1 MIRIAMLSFWH
12 VHGKDYAREAKEHP
26 DTEIVAVWD
35 EDSERG
41 RTEAAKRN
49 VPFYESLDEL
59 LAQSDID
66 GVVVTAPTNMHYDV
80 MIAAARAG
88 KHIFTEKVI
97 AATLR
102 EAQAIL
108 GEVNCAGVKFVVA
121 MRRLPM
127 ASSRA
132 VKSVI
137 DQGLIGDPTLVLVRD
152 SHSGVLPT
160 KAYPHGRL
168 SDEFLNIE
176 QAQGGALI
184 DMCHAVYLTR
194 YFLGRPE
201 SVSATF
207 GYVTGR
213 SIEDNAVLTM
223 RHASGSIGIAQSG
236 YVTCAAPFSIEVHGT
251 QGSVIYNESGIGE
264 FMVRRTRA
272 MQPSANY
279 DATAPD
285 GKLHVLSTQLD
296 GVDWVI
302 QDIAAEA
309 APKPFD
315 QWVAHIQQGTTADE
329 NNEIGLDLT
338 ALIEA
343 AYRSAE
349 TGQVVRLD
357 TLAGTNDW
365 ELSN

>member
-12 VHGKDYAREAKEHP
+12 VHGKDYAREAEEHP

-35 EDSERG
+35 EDAERG
-41 RTEAAKRN
+41 RAEAAKRN
-49 VPFYESLDEL
+49 VPFYENLDEL
-59 LAQSDID
+59 LAKPDID

-97 AATLR
+97 AATLQ

-108 GEVNCAGVKFVVA
+108 NEVDRAGVKFVVA

-132 VKSVI
+132 VKAVI

-160 KAYPHGRL
+160 KEYPHGRL
-168 SDEFLNIE
+168 SDEFLDAE
-176 QAQGGALI
+176 KAQGGVLI
-184 DMCHAVYLTR
+184 DLCHAVYLTR

-201 SVSATF
+201 SVSATL

-213 SIEDNAVLTM
+213 TIEDNAVLTM
-223 RHASGSIGIAQSG
+223 RHASGGIGIAHAG
-236 YVTCAAPFSIEVHGT
+236 YVTAAAPFSIEVHGT
-251 QGSVIYNESGIGE
+251 EGSVIYSEPGIGE
-264 FMVRRTRA
+264 FMLRRTKDI
-272 MQPSANY
+272 QPSGNY

-285 GKLHVLSTQLD
+285 RKLHVLSTQLD

-302 QDIAAEA
+302 QDITTEA

-315 QWVAHIQQGTTADE
+315 QWVTHIQQGTIAHE

-343 AYRSAE
+343 AYRSAQ
-349 TGQVVRLD
+349 TDQVVRLD
-357 TLAGTNDW
+357 ALSGTN
-365 ELSN
+365 S